1 MAIAATRF
9 FLVRPMPRVQ
19 CLNTI
24 MFRPWLSLLAWLL
37 VVASVRVFWLVD
49 LPSPLVA
56 LDEAAADAAAKLV
69 LWVIAP
75 VLFLMAATGQ
85 SLARTLREFGLGSGA
100 AAGYAFGL
108 LATMPMMVALPL
120 TARVSAPGL
129 DTLADTV
136 LLGPFAEEVLF
147 RGFLLAFL
155 VRRAGWPLWAALAAT
170 SFAFGLAHVSEAEL
184 YLAFGYGHVPALLR
198 VIAQALLGS
207 IGGLL
212 FGWVYYRWGSLW
224 YAIGLHATVN
234 LWWEV
239 SSGRAASTI
248 SGPDVSI
255 SAAHIASFALAV
267 AITVWWDRRR
277 SPVASELVN

>member
-1 MAIAATRF
+1 
-9 FLVRPMPRVQ
+9 MPHVQ

-24 MFRPWLSLLAWLL
+24 VFRPWLSLLAWLL

-56 LDEAAADAAAKLV
+56 IDEPAADAVAKV
-69 LWVIAP
+69 VVWVAGP
-75 VLFLMAATGQ
+75 VLFLMAVTGL
-85 SLARTLREFGLGSGA
+85 SAARTLRELGLGSGA

-108 LATMPMMVALPL
+108 LATVPMMVALPL
-120 TARVSAPGL
+120 AARLSAPEL

-155 VRRAGWPLWAALAAT
+155 VRRAGWPLWMALAAT
-170 SFAFGLAHVSEAEL
+170 SFAFGVAHVSDGEL
-184 YLAFGYGHVPALLR
+184 YLALGYGHVPALLR
-198 VIAQALLGS
+198 VIAQVLLGS

-234 LWWEV
+234 LWWEL
-239 SSGRAASTI
+239 SSGHAASTI
-248 SGPDVSI
+248 SAPDVSV

-277 SPVASELVN
+277 SPVVGELVN